1 MWDPQG
7 SPWGK
12 KYSIETIAI
21 AETVKELGAIKIVV
35 LSVVERGRKRE
46 SKWYGRILFI
56 DMAGLQEYCIA
67 VCPEYLRNDSLGM

>member
-7 SPWGK
+7 IPGGN

-21 AETVKELGAIKIVV
+21 TEAVKALCAIKIVV
-35 LSVVERGRKRE
+35 LRVVEAGRKRE

-67 VCPEYLRNDSLGM
+67 VCPEYLGNANLRI